1 MVFIKRRNKSW
12 SAIIVLLML
21 GVVGLIRFLLRVG
34 SIYENYGFLSSQ
46 FQTRLISLYFDIIL
60 ITESIAAIIRRV
72 KDEGRQ
78 ANNGSKYVFMTWIS
92 VAVITLFGI
101 EFTAA
106 NSYMV
111 YKAHAAGESISGFDI
126 MFIVIGVIAAAV
138 GIFLGIMKLRRQKK
152 SGN

>member
-1 MVFIKRRNKSW
+1 MERRKESW
-12 SAIIVLLML
+12 GAIIVFLIL
-21 GVVGLIRFLLRVG
+21 GVAGLIRFLLRIG
-34 SIYENYGFLSSQ
+34 SIYENYGFLSFQ
-46 FQTRLISLYFDIIL
+46 FQARIGEFYFDIIL

-78 ANNGSKYVFMTWIS
+78 ANSGSKYIVMTWIS

-106 NSYMV
+106 NGYMV
-111 YKAHAAGESISGFDI
+111 YQAQAAGESVSVSDI
-126 MFIVIGVIAAAV
+126 MLIIIGVIAAAV